1 MKGGRGKKKILY
13 RSVDVCA
20 VRKLTQP
27 ILFRYYSHNN
37 KKKHK
42 ILKLHPLL
50 RILILYYYSPSP
62 SVIKSHVCFHII
74 HSSEIS
80 GNVLYFN
87 LLILNILKKNEMHSY
102 FNIFYHQHIVYLLD
116 IRFNIYIYIYIIN
129 FFSTLVL
136 LFLYKTSSIGYI
148 YSVVLILFRYRTS

>member
-1 MKGGRGKKKILY
+1 M
-13 RSVDVCA
+13 
-20 VRKLTQP
+20 
-27 ILFRYYSHNN
+27 
-37 KKKHK
+37 
-42 ILKLHPLL
+42 KLHPLL

-116 IRFNIYIYIYIIN
+116 IRFNIYIYIYIYN
-129 FFSTLVL
+129 TFFLNSGIVV
-136 LFLYKTSSIGYI
+136 
-148 YSVVLILFRYRTS
+148 SV